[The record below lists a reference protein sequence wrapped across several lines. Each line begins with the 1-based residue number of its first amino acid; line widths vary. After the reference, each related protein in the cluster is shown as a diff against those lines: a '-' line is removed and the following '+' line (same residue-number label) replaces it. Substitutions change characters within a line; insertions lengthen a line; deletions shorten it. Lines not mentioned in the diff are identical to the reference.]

1 MKKILDL
8 IKYLFKDADFVMV
21 FVIFC
26 VVFVNVIFACTLET
40 CTSCNSN
47 SNKTPVEE
55 STNIDSIKGVN
66 TNIEKEIT
74 NLDSIKNELHNKID
88 SLDYNA
94 TIELFKKLLSD

>member
-26 VVFVNVIFACTLET
+26 VVFANVIFACTLET
-40 CTSCNSN
+40 CVSCN

-55 STNIDSIKGVN
+55 YTNIDSIKGVN
-66 TNIEKEIT
+66 VTIEKQIT

-88 SLDYNA
+88 SLDDNA

>member
-8 IKYLFKDADFVMV
+8 IKYLFKDADFIMV
-21 FVIFC
+21 FIIFC
-26 VVFVNVIFACTLET
+26 VVFANVIFACTLET
-40 CTSCNSN
+40 CVSCN

-66 TNIEKEIT
+66 TNIEKQIT

>member
-40 CTSCNSN
+40 CTSYN

-66 TNIEKEIT
+66 VTIEKQIT

-88 SLDYNA
+88 SLDDNA

>member
-8 IKYLFKDADFVMV
+8 IKRLFKDADFVMV

-40 CTSCNSN
+40 CVSCN

-55 STNIDSIKGVN
+55 STSIDSIKGVN
-66 TNIEKEIT
+66 TTIEKQIT

-88 SLDYNA
+88 SIDNNA
-94 TIELFKKLLSD
+94 TIELFKELLSD

>member
-26 VVFVNVIFACTLET
+26 VVFANVIFVCTLET
-40 CTSCNSN
+40 CTSCN

-66 TNIEKEIT
+66 TNIEKQIT

-88 SLDYNA
+88 SLDDNA

>member
-21 FVIFC
+21 FIIFC
-26 VVFVNVIFACTLET
+26 VVFANVIFACTLET
-40 CTSCNSN
+40 CTSCNST
-47 SNKTPVEE
+47 KTPVEE
-55 STNIDSIKGVN
+55 STNMDSIKGVN
-66 TNIEKEIT
+66 ITIEKQIT

-88 SLDYNA
+88 SLDDNA

>member
-8 IKYLFKDADFVMV
+8 IKYLFKDADFIMV

-26 VVFVNVIFACTLET
+26 VVFIYAIFAFTFEICVL
-40 CTSCNSN
+40 CNSI
-47 SNKTPVEE
+47 KTPVEE
-55 STNIDSIKGVN
+55 STNIDSIKGIN
-66 TNIEKEIT
+66 TTIEKQIT

-88 SLDYNA
+88 SLDDNA

>member
-40 CTSCNSN
+40 CVSCN
-47 SNKTPVEE
+47 SNKTPIEE

-66 TNIEKEIT
+66 TTIEKQIT

-88 SLDYNA
+88 SLDDND

>member
-40 CTSCNSN
+40 CTSCSN
-47 SNKTPVEE
+47 NKTPVEG
-55 STNIDSIKGVN
+55 STSIDSIKGVN
-66 TNIEKEIT
+66 TTIEKQIT

-88 SLDYNA
+88 SLDDNA

>member
-8 IKYLFKDADFVMV
+8 IKCLFKDADFVMV

-26 VVFVNVIFACTLET
+26 IVFVNVIFACTLET
-40 CTSCNSN
+40 CTSY

-66 TNIEKEIT
+66 TTIEKQIT

-88 SLDYNA
+88 SLDDNA

>member
-8 IKYLFKDADFVMV
+8 IKCLFKDADFVMV

-26 VVFVNVIFACTLET
+26 VIFANVIFACTLET
-40 CTSCNSN
+40 CTSCSN
-47 SNKTPVEE
+47 SKTPVEE

-66 TNIEKEIT
+66 TIIEKEIT

-88 SLDYNA
+88 SLDDNA

>member
-1 MKKILDL
+1 MKKIWDL
-8 IKYLFKDADFVMV
+8 IKHIFKDADTVMV

-26 VVFVNVIFACTLET
+26 VVFANVIFACTLET
-40 CTSCNSN
+40 CVSCNSTE
-47 SNKTPVEE
+47 TPVEE

-66 TNIEKEIT
+66 TTIEKQIT

-88 SLDYNA
+88 SIDDNA

>member
-40 CTSCNSN
+40 CVSCNSIE
-47 SNKTPVEE
+47 TPVEE

-66 TNIEKEIT
+66 TTIEKQIT

-88 SLDYNA
+88 SLNDNA

>member
-26 VVFVNVIFACTLET
+26 VVFIYAIFAFMLEI
-40 CTSCNSN
+40 CVLCNSI
-47 SNKTPVEE
+47 KTPVEE

-66 TNIEKEIT
+66 TNIEKQIT

-88 SLDYNA
+88 SLDDNA

>member
-40 CTSCNSN
+40 CTSCNST
-47 SNKTPVEE
+47 KTPVEE

-66 TNIEKEIT
+66 TNIEKQIT

-88 SLDYNA
+88 SLDDNA
-94 TIELFKKLLSD
+94 TIDLFKKLLSD

>member
-40 CTSCNSN
+40 CVSCNST
-47 SNKTPVEE
+47 KTPVEE
-55 STNIDSIKGVN
+55 STNIDSIKGV
-66 TNIEKEIT
+66 TTTIEKQIT

-88 SLDYNA
+88 SIDNNA
-94 TIELFKKLLSD
+94 TIELFKELLSD

>member
-21 FVIFC
+21 FIIFC
-26 VVFVNVIFACTLET
+26 VVFVNVIFAYTLET
-40 CTSCNSN
+40 CTSCNSIE
-47 SNKTPVEE
+47 TPVEE
-55 STNIDSIKGVN
+55 STSIDSIKGVN
-66 TNIEKEIT
+66 TTIEKQIT

-88 SLDYNA
+88 SLDDNA

>member
-26 VVFVNVIFACTLET
+26 VVFANVIFACTLET
-40 CTSCNSN
+40 CVSCNST
-47 SNKTPVEE
+47 KTPVEE

-66 TNIEKEIT
+66 VTIENQIT

-88 SLDYNA
+88 SLDDNA

>member
-47 SNKTPVEE
+47 KTPVEE

-66 TNIEKEIT
+66 ATIEKQIT

-88 SLDYNA
+88 SLDDNA

>member
-21 FVIFC
+21 FIIFC

-40 CTSCNSN
+40 CVSCN

-66 TNIEKEIT
+66 TTIEKQIT

-88 SLDYNA
+88 SLDDNA

>member
-8 IKYLFKDADFVMV
+8 IKHLFKDADFVMV

-40 CTSCNSN
+40 CTSCSN
-47 SNKTPVEE
+47 NKMPVEE
-55 STNIDSIKGVN
+55 STSIDSIKGVN
-66 TNIEKEIT
+66 NNIEKQIT

-88 SLDYNA
+88 SLDDNA

>member
-40 CTSCNSN
+40 CVSCNSN
-47 SNKTPVEE
+47 ETPVEE
-55 STNIDSIKGVN
+55 STNIDSIKSFN
-66 TNIEKEIT
+66 TTIEKQIT

-88 SLDYNA
+88 SLDDNA

>member
-26 VVFVNVIFACTLET
+26 VVFANVIFACTLET
-40 CTSCNSN
+40 CVSCN

-66 TNIEKEIT
+66 TNIEKQIT

-88 SLDYNA
+88 SLDDNA

>member
-47 SNKTPVEE
+47 
-55 STNIDSIKGVN
+55 KGIN
-66 TNIEKEIT
+66 TNIEKQIT

-88 SLDYNA
+88 SLDDNA
-94 TIELFKKLLSD
+94 TIELFKELLSD

>member
-40 CTSCNSN
+40 CVSCN

-55 STNIDSIKGVN
+55 SSNIDSIKGVH
-66 TNIEKEIT
+66 TNIEKQIT

-88 SLDYNA
+88 SIDDNA

>member
-21 FVIFC
+21 FVIFG

-40 CTSCNSN
+40 CVSCN
-47 SNKTPVEE
+47 SNKTPVEG
-55 STNIDSIKGVN
+55 STNIDSIKGIN
-66 TNIEKEIT
+66 TNIEKQIT

-88 SLDYNA
+88 SIDNNA